1 MPIYLQSLMGYSAT
15 VSGLVLMPGAIL
27 MGIMGPVAGRLFD
40 KHGPRVLSI
49 IGMTLLVIS
58 TFAFATLND
67 STDVV
72 FLTVLYTIR
81 MFSLSLV
88 NMPIT
93 TWAMNALD
101 NKVMNHGTSVNNTF
115 RQVSGSLGTAIL
127 VSVYTLVAA
136 SLMGSMD
143 SVHASITGSRPFGR
157 SSYSYRNFA
166 FGNHYATRRI
176 HTPC

>member
-1 MPIYLQSLMGYSAT
+1 MGTIIGMLVQASLLSAGILMPIYLQSLMGYSAT

-101 NKVMNHGTSVNNTF
+101 NKVMNHGTSTIPSAKSPVLLAL
-115 RQVSGSLGTAIL
+115 QS
-127 VSVYTLVAA
+127 
-136 SLMGSMD
+136 
-143 SVHASITGSRPFGR
+143 
-157 SSYSYRNFA
+157 
-166 FGNHYATRRI
+166 
-176 HTPC
+176 